1 MSNTERFTIRA
12 AVYLLLVKSEKVL
25 LLRRFNTGW
34 RNGEYTLPA
43 GHVDGGESIRSEV
56 CREAKEEIGI
66 TIKPSDLQ
74 FAHVMHQRDNHEYID
89 FYFVAKTW
97 DGEPKNCEPEKCD
110 NLRWVPLNDLPDNV
124 IPNVKQALNA
134 YASNEDYSEFGWN
147 YVVK

>member
-1 MSNTERFTIRA
+1 MSNAERFTIRA
-12 AVYLLLVKSEKVL
+12 AVYLLLVKDGKVL

-43 GHVDGGESIRSEV
+43 GHVDGGESIRSEL

-74 FAHVMHQRDNHEYID
+74 FTHVMHQQDNHEYID

-97 DGEPKNCEPEKCD
+97 NGEPTNCEPEKCD
-110 NLRWVPLNDLPDNV
+110 DLRWVPLNGLPDNV
-124 IPNVKQALNA
+124 IPNVKQALIA
-134 YASNEDYSEFGWN
+134 YAAHEGYSEFGWN
-147 YVVK
+147 